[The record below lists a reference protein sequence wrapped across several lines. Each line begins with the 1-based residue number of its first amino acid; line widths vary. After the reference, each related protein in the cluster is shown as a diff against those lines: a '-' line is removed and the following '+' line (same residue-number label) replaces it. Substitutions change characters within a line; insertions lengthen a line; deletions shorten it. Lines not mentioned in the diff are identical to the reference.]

1 MGAALAIGSTIFVLL
16 LSEDKWI
23 TWLRDIPLN
32 KQRKGKKPMHDNLRE
47 TLQDLANAQKELQ
60 LA

>member
-1 MGAALAIGSTIFVLL
+1 